1 MEWVIIMNYLVS
13 STYNIN
19 YYEYNDLEL
28 NFMKKTY
35 EIGMSYP
42 FKWYEFINKIIGN
55 HKTTYF
61 KDTTMIV
68 TLIELELGQVKIL
81 FEILKE
87 YLKLKLIKKIL
98 YKREFIIVHFHTLK
112 TKEVFEQ
119 TNFWQ
124 SVFCY
129 FTIKEYYPSLDVNLR
144 GVINQNNHKELVDL
158 IINTTNEI
166 YLINSTTPLLD
177 SYPDTKKAMI
187 VYDMPRNMRI
197 PSDNKIIKFSF
208 DVSTL
213 LFNFERVIDYVDT
226 LVHLDNK

>member
-19 YYEYNDLEL
+19 YYEYSDLEL

-42 FKWYEFINKIIGN
+42 FKWYDFINKIIGN
-55 HKTTYF
+55 RKTTYF

-98 YKREFIIVHFHTLK
+98 YKREFIIVHFYSIK

-124 SVFCY
+124 SIFCY
-129 FTIKEYYPSLDVNLR
+129 FALKEYYPSLDVNLR

-158 IINTTNEI
+158 IVNTNNEI
-166 YLINSTTPLLD
+166 YLINSTNPLLGG
-177 SYPDTKKAMI
+177 YPDTKKAMI
-187 VYDMPRNMRI
+187 VYDIPRNLRI
-197 PSDNKIIKFSF
+197 PTDNKIIKFSF
-208 DVSTL
+208 DVNTL
-213 LFNFERVIDYVDT
+213 LFNFERIIDYVDT